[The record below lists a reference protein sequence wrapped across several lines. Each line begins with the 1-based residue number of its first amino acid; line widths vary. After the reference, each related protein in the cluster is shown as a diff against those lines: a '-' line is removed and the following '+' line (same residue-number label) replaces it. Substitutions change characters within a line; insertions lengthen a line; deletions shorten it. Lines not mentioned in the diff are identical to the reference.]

1 MQFDKETQTRILR
14 VASDRHQGL
23 DIEELDERIA
33 YVMDLHPE
41 FDEIWKMGEMA
52 AYPQEING
60 QIVSPFV
67 HTVLHTIVDSQIR
80 TEQPEF
86 VVKTFNKLR
95 EQGMEEHEVL
105 HAIIA
110 VYADLHFPVSGRESR
125 SINWTMKADW
135 VIFLSKMQKKTSPHI
150 ARVL

>member
-1 MQFDKETQTRILR
+1 MQFDKETQVRVLR
-14 VASDRHQGL
+14 VASDRHQGR
-23 DIEELDERIA
+23 DIEELDSRIA
-33 YVMDLHPE
+33 HVMDLHPE
-41 FDEIWKMGEMA
+41 FEEIWSMGEMA

-86 VVKTFNKLR
+86 VIKVFNKLR

-110 VYADLHFPVSGRESR
+110 VYADLHFSSFRQGKPFDQLDYESR
-125 SINWTMKADW
+125 LGY
-135 VIFLSKMQKKTSPHI
+135 LSFED
-150 ARVL
+150 AEEN

>member
-1 MQFDKETQTRILR
+1 MQFDKETQVRILR
-14 VASDRHQGL
+14 VASDRQQGREV
-23 DIEELDERIA
+23 EELDDRIS

-41 FDEIWKMGEMA
+41 FEEIWAMGEMA

-86 VVKTFNKLR
+86 VVKTLNRLLG
-95 EQGMEEHEVL
+95 QGLEEHEAL

-110 VYADLHFPVSGRESR
+110 SFADIHFASFRQGKPFDQLDYQSR
-125 SINWTMKADW
+125 LGY
-135 VIFLSKMQKKTSPHI
+135 LSYEDKEEK
-150 ARVL
+150 

>member
-1 MQFDKETQTRILR
+1 MQFDKETQVRILR
-14 VASDRHQGL
+14 VASDRHQGR
-23 DIEELDERIA
+23 DIEELDSRIA
-33 YVMDLHPE
+33 HVMDLHPE
-41 FDEIWKMGEMA
+41 FEEIWTMGEMA

-86 VVKTFNKLR
+86 VIKAFNKLR

-110 VYADLHFPVSGRESR
+110 VYADLHFSSFRQGKPFDQLDYESR
-125 SINWTMKADW
+125 LGY
-135 VIFLSKMQKKTSPHI
+135 LSFED
-150 ARVL
+150 AEEN

>member
-1 MQFDKETQTRILR
+1 MNFDKETQVRILR
-14 VASDRHQGL
+14 VASDRHHGR
-23 DIEELDERIA
+23 DIEELDSRIA
-33 YVMDLHPE
+33 HVMDLHPE
-41 FDEIWKMGEMA
+41 FEEIWTMGEMA

-86 VVKTFNKLR
+86 VIKAFNKLR

-110 VYADLHFPVSGRESR
+110 VYADLHFSSFRQGKPFDQLDYESR
-125 SINWTMKADW
+125 LGY
-135 VIFLSKMQKKTSPHI
+135 LSFED
-150 ARVL
+150 AEEN

>member
-1 MQFDKETQTRILR
+1 MNFDKETQVRILR
-14 VASDRHQGL
+14 VASDRQQGR
-23 DIEELDERIA
+23 DMEELDARISH
-33 YVMDLHPE
+33 VMDMHPE
-41 FDEIWKMGEMA
+41 FEEIWKMGEMG

-86 VVKTFNKLR
+86 VIETFNKLLK
-95 EQGMEEHEVL
+95 QGMEEHEVL

-110 VYADLHFPVSGRESR
+110 SFADLHFASFRQGKPFDQLDYESR
-125 SINWTMKADW
+125 LGY
-135 VIFLSKMQKKTSPHI
+135 LSYEDVPDTESK
-150 ARVL
+150 

>member
-1 MQFDKETQTRILR
+1 MQFDKETQVRILR
-14 VASDRHQGL
+14 VASDRHHGK
-23 DIEELDERIA
+23 DIEELDARIA
-33 YVMDLHPE
+33 HVMDLHPE
-41 FDEIWKMGEMA
+41 FEEIWTMGEMA

-60 QIVSPFV
+60 QVVSPFV

-86 VVKTFNKLR
+86 VIKAFNKLR

-110 VYADLHFPVSGRESR
+110 VDADLHFASFLQGKPFDQLDYESR
-125 SINWTMKADW
+125 LGY
-135 VIFLSKMQKKTSPHI
+135 LSFED
-150 ARVL
+150 AEEN

>member
-1 MQFDKETQTRILR
+1 MQFDKETQVRILR
-14 VASDRHQGL
+14 VASDRHHGR
-23 DIEELDERIA
+23 DIEELDSRIA
-33 YVMDLHPE
+33 HVMDLHPE
-41 FDEIWKMGEMA
+41 FEEIWTMGEMA

-86 VVKTFNKLR
+86 VIKAFNKLC

-110 VYADLHFPVSGRESR
+110 VYADLHFSSFRQGKPFDQLDYESR
-125 SINWTMKADW
+125 LGY
-135 VIFLSKMQKKTSPHI
+135 LSFED
-150 ARVL
+150 AEEN

>member
-1 MQFDKETQTRILR
+1 MNFDKETQVRILR
-14 VASDRHQGL
+14 VASDRQQGREV
-23 DIEELDERIA
+23 EELDDRIS

-41 FDEIWKMGEMA
+41 FEEIWTMGDMA

-86 VVKTFNKLR
+86 VVKTLNRLLG
-95 EQGMEEHEVL
+95 QGLEEHEAL

-110 VYADLHFPVSGRESR
+110 SFADIHFASFRQGKPFDQLDYQSR
-125 SINWTMKADW
+125 LGY
-135 VIFLSKMQKKTSPHI
+135 LSYEDKEEK
-150 ARVL
+150 

>member
-1 MQFDKETQTRILR
+1 MQFDKETQVRIVR
-14 VASDRHQGL
+14 VASDRHQGR
-23 DIEELDERIA
+23 DIEELDSRIA
-33 YVMDLHPE
+33 HVMDLHPE
-41 FDEIWKMGEMA
+41 FEEIWTMGEMA

-86 VVKTFNKLR
+86 VIKAFNKLR

-110 VYADLHFPVSGRESR
+110 VYADLHFSSFRQGKPFDQLDYESR
-125 SINWTMKADW
+125 LGY
-135 VIFLSKMQKKTSPHI
+135 LSFED
-150 ARVL
+150 AEEN

>member
-1 MQFDKETQTRILR
+1 MQFDKETQVRILR

-23 DIEELDERIA
+23 DIEELDARIA
-33 YVMDLHPE
+33 HVMDLHPE
-41 FDEIWKMGEMA
+41 FEEIWTMGEMA

-60 QIVSPFV
+60 QVVSPFV

-86 VVKTFNKLR
+86 VIKAFNKLR

-110 VYADLHFPVSGRESR
+110 VYADLHFSSFRQGKPFDQLDYESR
-125 SINWTMKADW
+125 LGY
-135 VIFLSKMQKKTSPHI
+135 LSFED
-150 ARVL
+150 AEEN

>member
-1 MQFDKETQTRILR
+1 MQFDKETQVRILR
-14 VASDRHQGL
+14 VASDRQQGREV
-23 DIEELDERIA
+23 EELDDRIS

-41 FDEIWKMGEMA
+41 FEEIWTMGDMA

-86 VVKTFNKLR
+86 VVKTLNRLLG
-95 EQGMEEHEVL
+95 QGLEEHEAL

-110 VYADLHFPVSGRESR
+110 SFADIHFASFRQGKTFDQLDYQSR
-125 SINWTMKADW
+125 LGY
-135 VIFLSKMQKKTSPHI
+135 LSYEDKEEK
-150 ARVL
+150 

>member
-14 VASDRHQGL
+14 IASDRQQGRPL
-23 DIEELDERIA
+23 EELDERIGH
-33 YVMDLHPE
+33 VMDLHPE
-41 FDEIWKMGEMA
+41 FEEIWTMGEMA

-60 QIVSPFV
+60 EIVSPFV

-86 VVKTFNKLR
+86 VLQTFKRLCG
-95 EQGMEEHEVL
+95 QGMEEHDAL

-110 VYADLHFPVSGRESR
+110 VYADIHFACFRQGKPFDQLDYESR
-125 SINWTMKADW
+125 LDY
-135 VIFLSKMQKKTSPHI
+135 LSFEDSE
-150 ARVL
+150 

>member
-1 MQFDKETQTRILR
+1 MQFDKETQVRILR
-14 VASDRHQGL
+14 VASDRQQGREV
-23 DIEELDERIA
+23 EELDDRIS

-41 FDEIWKMGEMA
+41 FEEIWTMGDMA

-86 VVKTFNKLR
+86 VVKTLNRLLG
-95 EQGMEEHEVL
+95 QGLEEHEAL

-110 VYADLHFPVSGRESR
+110 SFADIHFASFRQGKPFDQLDYQSR
-125 SINWTMKADW
+125 LGY
-135 VIFLSKMQKKTSPHI
+135 LSYEDKEEK
-150 ARVL
+150 

>member
-1 MQFDKETQTRILR
+1 MQFDKETQVRILR
-14 VASDRHQGL
+14 VASDRHHGR
-23 DIEELDERIA
+23 DIEELDSRIA
-33 YVMDLHPE
+33 HVMDLHPE
-41 FDEIWKMGEMA
+41 FEEIWTMGEMA

-86 VVKTFNKLR
+86 VIQAFNKLL

-110 VYADLHFPVSGRESR
+110 VYADLHFSSFRQGKPFDQLDYESR
-125 SINWTMKADW
+125 LGY
-135 VIFLSKMQKKTSPHI
+135 LSFED
-150 ARVL
+150 AEEN

>member
-1 MQFDKETQTRILR
+1 MQFDKETQVRILR
-14 VASDRHQGL
+14 VASDRHQGR
-23 DIEELDERIA
+23 DIEELDSRIA
-33 YVMDLHPE
+33 HVMDLHPE
-41 FDEIWKMGEMA
+41 FEEIWTMGEMA

-86 VVKTFNKLR
+86 VIKVFNKLR

-110 VYADLHFPVSGRESR
+110 VYADLHFSSFRQGKPFDQLDYESR
-125 SINWTMKADW
+125 LGY
-135 VIFLSKMQKKTSPHI
+135 LSFED
-150 ARVL
+150 AEEN

>member
-1 MQFDKETQTRILR
+1 MQFDKETQVRILR
-14 VASDRHQGL
+14 VASDRHHGR
-23 DIEELDERIA
+23 DIEELDSRIA
-33 YVMDLHPE
+33 HVMDLHPE
-41 FDEIWKMGEMA
+41 FEEIWTMGEMA

-86 VVKTFNKLR
+86 VIQAFNKLL

-110 VYADLHFPVSGRESR
+110 VYADLHLSSFRQGKPFDQLDYESR
-125 SINWTMKADW
+125 LGY
-135 VIFLSKMQKKTSPHI
+135 LSFED
-150 ARVL
+150 AEEN

>member
-1 MQFDKETQTRILR
+1 MQFDKETQVRILR
-14 VASDRHQGL
+14 VASDRHQGK
-23 DIEELDERIA
+23 DIEELDARIA
-33 YVMDLHPE
+33 HVMDLHPE
-41 FDEIWKMGEMA
+41 FEEIWTMGEMA

-60 QIVSPFV
+60 QVVSPFV

-110 VYADLHFPVSGRESR
+110 VYADLHFSSFRQGKPFDQLDYESR
-125 SINWTMKADW
+125 LGY
-135 VIFLSKMQKKTSPHI
+135 LSFED
-150 ARVL
+150 AEEN

>member
-1 MQFDKETQTRILR
+1 MQFDKETQVRILR
-14 VASDRHQGL
+14 VASDRHQGR
-23 DIEELDERIA
+23 DIEELDARIA
-33 YVMDLHPE
+33 HVMDLHPE
-41 FDEIWKMGEMA
+41 FEEIWTMGEMA

-86 VVKTFNKLR
+86 VIKAFNKLR

-110 VYADLHFPVSGRESR
+110 VYADLHFSSFRQGKPFDQLDYESR
-125 SINWTMKADW
+125 LGY
-135 VIFLSKMQKKTSPHI
+135 LSFED
-150 ARVL
+150 AEEN

>member
-1 MQFDKETQTRILR
+1 MQFDKETQVRILR
-14 VASDRHQGL
+14 VASDRHHGR
-23 DIEELDERIA
+23 DIEELDSRIA
-33 YVMDLHPE
+33 HVMDLHPE
-41 FDEIWKMGEMA
+41 FEEIWTMGEMA

-86 VVKTFNKLR
+86 VIKAFNKLR

-110 VYADLHFPVSGRESR
+110 VYADLHFSSFRQGKPFDQLDYESR
-125 SINWTMKADW
+125 LGY
-135 VIFLSKMQKKTSPHI
+135 LSFED
-150 ARVL
+150 AEEN